1 MQEQFNFLAA
11 LDLILKTKD
20 KSNISRIR
28 MAIVK
33 KLLTLSKV
41 LCDEFDVKCDM
52 FGVENNQRE
61 AKIII
66 RLGIS
71 NSNDLKEESFFLN
84 YKREKNKKGE
94 ITSSG
99 LTNNKTLRDAILN
112 RFSQLIGK

>member
-11 LDLILKTKD
+11 LDLLLKTKD
-20 KSNISRIR
+20 KRNINRIR
-28 MAIVK
+28 MAIFE

-41 LCDEFDVKCDM
+41 LCNEFDVKRDG
-52 FGVENNQRE
+52 FGVENSQRG

-66 RLGIS
+66 RLRIS

-99 LTNNKTLRDAILN
+99 LTNNKTLREAILN
-112 RFSQLIGK
+112 RFSQLIGE